1 MNRHTIAAA
10 GLDLLDETGLDGL
23 TVRKLAARLE
33 VKSPALY
40 WHFKSKHELLDEMAR
55 LLESGQDRELPSPDA
70 AWDAWMTRQAR
81 ARRRILL
88 SRRDGARLVAASR
101 GSADVLT
108 HLDATIAAMT
118 GLGFTAVQA
127 LRALTTINSYVTGF
141 VLQEQA
147 DHQRHADTG
156 ETPPE
161 DMPPERQEQLLSATP
176 ALGQAIREG
185 GDPGGPA
192 AFEDG
197 LRMII
202 AGISHDKGRLGTAA
216 DRVDA
221 ATCIAFVA
229 MVIDH
234 FDRKIHLVLDRR
246 SVHRSKAVREWVA
259 AHADRIE
266 LHFRPPTPRCGGAYP
281 QEGED
286 PASVRHAPRRG
297 RQAARHRRGRDRSAQ
312 GLLVDLEPLRDIDA
326 VVVTGDVA
334 DDGSVEAYTRA
345 REMIGAFA
353 RGRGVP
359 MIFSTGNTDDRGRF
373 AEVLGSGHL
382 DSDGRDQAVAAI
394 DAPDGERAAVS
405 ICEGLRLVT
414 LDTLVPGKTH
424 GRLGEAQ
431 LDWLRGVLA
440 EPAAKG
446 TVLAFH
452 HPPILHPNA
461 VQRPPTLRDPQA
473 LAEAIGGTDVQV
485 VLCGHYH
492 LELAGRL
499 TQAMVWVG
507 PGVVNRRD
515 LTCGDEAVRYVRG
528 PQQAWST
535 SPIRAHRFS
544 ARCTPATREPER
556 PSGNSTANRSP
567 KPSANSLR
575 KSETVRRPARPSHRA
590 NFARQRRPEPR
601 PARPQEANHPET
613 IDSLVNMWRKLSAHF
628 RGSGTRV
635 PESAP
640 HNGTLR

>member
-1 MNRHTIAAA
+1 M
-10 GLDLLDETGLDGL
+10 
-23 TVRKLAARLE
+23 K
-33 VKSPALY
+33 
-40 WHFKSKHELLDEMAR
+40 
-55 LLESGQDRELPSPDA
+55 
-70 AWDAWMTRQAR
+70 
-81 ARRRILL
+81 ILHL
-88 SRRDGARLVAASR
+88 SD
-101 GSADVLT
+101 T
-108 HLDATIAAMT
+108 HLAEGGKRHATGVDATE
-118 GLGFTAVQA
+118 A
-127 LRALTTINSYVTGF
+127 L
-141 VLQEQA
+141 
-147 DHQRHADTG
+147 
-156 ETPPE
+156 
-161 DMPPERQEQLLSATP
+161 
-176 ALGQAIREG
+176 
-185 GDPGGPA
+185 
-192 AFEDG
+192 
-197 LRMII
+197 
-202 AGISHDKGRLGTAA
+202 
-216 DRVDA
+216 
-221 ATCIAFVA
+221 
-229 MVIDH
+229 
-234 FDRKIHLVLDRR
+234 
-246 SVHRSKAVREWVA
+246 
-259 AHADRIE
+259 
-266 LHFRPPTPRCGGAYP
+266 
-281 QEGED
+281 
-286 PASVRHAPRRG
+286 
-297 RQAARHRRGRDRSAQ
+297 Q

-424 GRLGEAQ
+424 GRLGAAQ

-461 VQRPPTLRDPQA
+461 VQRPPTLRDPRA

-528 PQQAWST
+528 ASASLVDLADSST
-535 SPIRAHRFS
+535 PVFCTLHARDPRAGE
-544 ARCTPATREPER
+544 TLWELDGEPLAE
-556 PSGNSTANRSP
+556 A
-567 KPSANSLR
+567 LR
-575 KSETVRRPARPSHRA
+575 KLA
-590 NFARQRRPEPR
+590 PE
-601 PARPQEANHPET
+601 E
-613 IDSLVNMWRKLSAHF
+613 
-628 RGSGTRV
+628 
-635 PESAP
+635 
-640 HNGTLR
+640 